1 MHKLSKKY
9 LIKTAK
15 YIRIFFYS
23 GIKYLLGIY
32 ALDKVPQ
39 IVKENSLASG
49 ISFLK
54 SKYKFFRPSIVKF
67 FIKLYR
73 YLLITDKNLLTLKI
87 NNAYII
93 HFCCWGKA
101 YAEKVK
107 TYLIPSLL
115 AEGNLPSISKKYK
128 TIVLVHCDID
138 TKNNLSLSP
147 IIKYVKNY
155 ANIEFI
161 ILPRSLI
168 KAYKSNFKYFPFL
181 YSKKITGI
189 VSNIKY
195 ILLGALQT
203 QALEIAVKNKSY
215 ISFMMPDFVLSDR
228 FLTNTFF
235 LIEGKKVAIISTSR
249 TDYQKIAQQLEKF
262 FKGKERIQ
270 LTVPASVLTML
281 QVTNLHPAAKKII
294 VSENNTNFSS
304 RAQLLFETP
313 NGFVLRAYHYHPIL
327 LDCHHYNY
335 KFQKDYYPIDNSIL
349 NQLLSINI
357 PFDQQIASCNNESD
371 IHCLELSDEHIDEH
385 ISTKQK
391 KLNYNEFLYEI
402 CDMISKNPSTYDTP
416 LNRYFISIKNRFESP
431 SVLKEGDFVDDDRFF
446 SDLKEMLKTY
456 NYN

>member
-1 MHKLSKKY
+1 MRKLRKKY
-9 LIKTAK
+9 LIKIAAR
-15 YIRIFFYS
+15 IRIFFYS
-23 GIKYLLGIY
+23 GAKYLLGIY

-49 ISFLK
+49 ITFLK
-54 SKYKFFRPSIVKF
+54 SKYKFFRPPVVKF

-73 YLLITDKNLLTLKI
+73 YLLITDKNLLTLQTD
-87 NNAYII
+87 NTYII

-115 AEGNLPSISKKYK
+115 AEGNLPSIAKKYN
-128 TIVLVHCDID
+128 TTVLIHCDID
-138 TKNNLSLSP
+138 TKNNLSASP
-147 IIKYVKNY
+147 IIRHVKNY

-181 YSKKITGI
+181 SSKKITGI
-189 VSNIKY
+189 ISNIKY
-195 ILLGALQT
+195 FLLGALQT

-215 ISFMMPDFVLSDR
+215 VSFMMPDFVLSAR
-228 FLTNTFF
+228 FLTNIFF
-235 LIEGKKVAIISTSR
+235 LIEGKKVAIISTFR
-249 TDYQKIAQQLEKF
+249 TDYQKIAQQLEQF
-262 FKGKERIQ
+262 FKGTERIQ
-270 LTVPASVLTML
+270 LTVPASVLTTF

-294 VSENNTNFSS
+294 VSENNADFTS

-335 KFQKDYYPIDNSIL
+335 KFKKDYYPIDNSVL

-357 PFDQQIASCNNESD
+357 PFDQQIAACNNASD
-371 IHCLELSDEHIDEH
+371 IHCLELSDEHIDQH
-385 ISTKQK
+385 ISTKPK
-391 KLNYNEFLYEI
+391 KLNYNELLYAI

-431 SVLKEGDFVDDDRFF
+431 AILKEGDFVDDDRFF
-446 SDLKEMLKTY
+446 SDLKEVLNTY
-456 NYN
+456 YYN